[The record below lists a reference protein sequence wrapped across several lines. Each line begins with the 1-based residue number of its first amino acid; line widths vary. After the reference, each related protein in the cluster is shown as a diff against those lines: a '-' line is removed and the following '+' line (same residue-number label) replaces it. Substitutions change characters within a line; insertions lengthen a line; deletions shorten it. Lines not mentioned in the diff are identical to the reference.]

1 METGLFKAA
10 TGPFA
15 GLEMS
20 SAGLEL
26 VVLLV
31 AAVIAALSVFLVKL
45 IKNYRVPAWE
55 QAERLQAEQLQREG
69 MQFSVALNSMS
80 QGLCMFDASERATLW
95 NQRYLEISGLTEEF
109 MQAGCGLRDIL
120 EMRRAQGTFPLDID
134 KYRQE
139 VRDDI
144 ARGNTRSVT
153 FENQDGRSHHVI
165 MVPMTGGG
173 WVATHEDITEQVA
186 AKRVIEKQKLQLD
199 AAIRNMSQG
208 LCMFDKDKRLIVCNR
223 QYAELYGLT
232 EELTKPG
239 TTLRQILEHWGAQ
252 ICAPEELES
261 YVARRVAAAE
271 RQSAY
276 QIVNQLKDGR
286 YISVVHR
293 AMSDGGWVST
303 HEDITEAKRR
313 EESFRLLFQG
323 SPIPMWA
330 MDRRTLKFLA
340 VNDAAIEHY
349 GYSREQFLSMTVPDL
364 RPADDREKFTAFLR
378 GLSLSD
384 SQVGERVAK
393 HCKADG
399 TVIDVEIFSRAMI
412 YEGLPARLAVIN
424 DITTAKRAADEL
436 GRTRKFLDAVIE
448 HVPLPIVVRDVAS
461 LETDSRDA
469 RFFLFNRAYEDL
481 TGDKREQL
489 IGKTPAEIYPPERAD
504 LVVAADNEAM
514 TFDRAVNIR
523 EHTIQTTRNGARVV
537 TGKKIAIRDDGGKPQ
552 YLLTVLDD
560 ITERRRAEQRI
571 AYLAHNDSLTD
582 LPNRA
587 TFVEYLDNA
596 IADADKNGEHFA
608 ILCADLDRFKE
619 ANDVYGHLVG
629 DGLLREAA
637 RRLHTAADG
646 QFLARVGGDEFT
658 LVVAG
663 CQQPQCAA
671 ALSERLLAAFK
682 SDFEV
687 NGERLKLGL
696 SVGGAIYPTDGGD
709 ATTLLANADA
719 ALYQAKA
726 EARGSP
732 RLFDAKLAA
741 SLHERREMRIDL
753 QDAVT
758 RNEFFLHYQPQEK
771 VATGEITGFES
782 LVRWQC
788 PTRGLVPPGTFIP
801 IAEET
806 GLIIPLGNWILH
818 EACREAASWPNQLK
832 IAVNISPIQFQ
843 TGDLAAQV
851 HMILLETGLAPNR
864 LELEITEGVLIDD
877 FQRAVS
883 ILRKLKS
890 LGVQIAMDDFGS
902 GYSSLSYLHSFAF
915 DRIKI
920 DRSFIG
926 DLDHSHHA
934 MAIVRA
940 IITLGHSLDVP
951 VLAEGVETESQRRFL
966 LQEGCD
972 DAQGYLTGRP
982 LPIESYARMVGRADA
997 SGQSKAS

>member
-1 METGLFKAA
+1 MQVEFIKAA
-10 TGPFA
+10 SVPVA
-15 GLEMS
+15 GFDVS
-20 SAGLEL
+20 SAGLFM
-26 VVLLV
+26 VALLAAAIV
-31 AAVIAALSVFLVKL
+31 AGLSFGLAKL
-45 IKNYRVPAWE
+45 IKNYRVLARA
-55 QAERLQAEQLQREG
+55 QAERLEAGQLQQQG
-69 MQFSVALNSMS
+69 KQFNVALNSMS

-95 NQRYLEISGLTEEF
+95 NQRYLEITGLTEEF
-109 MQAGCGLRDIL
+109 MQAGCDLRDIL
-120 EMRRAQGTFPLDID
+120 EMRQAQGTFPLDID
-134 KYRQE
+134 QYRKE

-144 ARGNTRSVT
+144 SRGNTRSVT
-153 FENQDGRSHHVI
+153 FENQNGRSHHII

-186 AKRVIEKQKLQLD
+186 AKRVIEKQKVQLD
-199 AAIRNMSQG
+199 AAIRNMPQG
-208 LCMFDKDKRLIVCNR
+208 LCMFDKNKRLIVCNQ
-223 QYAELYGLT
+223 QYADIYGLT

-239 TTLRQILEHWGAQ
+239 TTLRQILEHWGTQ

-261 YVARRVAAAE
+261 YIAKRLAAAE
-271 RQSAY
+271 GESAY

-293 AMSDGGWVST
+293 AMADGGWVST

-313 EESFRLLFQG
+313 EESFRLLFEG

-330 MDRRTLKFLA
+330 MDRLTLKFLA

-364 RPADDREKFTAFLR
+364 RRAYEREQFAASLR
-378 GLSLSD
+378 GRLPSD
-384 SQVGERVAK
+384 ERVGERVAK

-399 TVIDVEIFSRAMI
+399 TIIDVEIFTRAML
-412 YEGLPARLAVIN
+412 YDGRPARLAVIN
-424 DITTAKRAADEL
+424 DITKVKRAADEL

-448 HVPLPIVVRDVAS
+448 HVPLPIVVRDVS
-461 LETDSRDA
+461 GLETDARAA
-469 RFFLFNRAYEDL
+469 RFFLFNRAYEEL
-481 TGDKREQL
+481 TGDRREDL
-489 IGKTPAEIYPPERAD
+489 VGKTADELYPRDRAD
-504 LVVAADNEAM
+504 LVVSADNKAM
-514 TFDRAVNIR
+514 TSYRAVDIK
-523 EHTIQTTRNGARVV
+523 EHFIPTIDRGPRLV
-537 TGKKIAIRDDGGKPQ
+537 TGKKTVIRDEDGKPE

-560 ITERRRAEQRI
+560 ITDRRRADERI

-587 TFVEYLDNA
+587 TFVEYLDNT
-596 IADADKNGEHFA
+596 IANAGLSGKPFA
-608 ILCADLDRFKE
+608 VLCVDLDRFKE

-629 DGLLREAA
+629 DSLLREAA
-637 RRLHTAADG
+637 RRLHAAAGG

-658 LVVAG
+658 LVVVG
-663 CQQPQCAA
+663 ESQPESAA
-671 ALSERLLAAFK
+671 ALSERLLAAFQ

-687 NGERLKLGL
+687 NGERLQLGL
-696 SVGGAIYPTDGGD
+696 SIGGAIYPADGRD
-709 ATTLLANADA
+709 ATTLIANADA

-726 EARGSP
+726 EARGSL
-732 RLFDAKLAA
+732 RMFDARLAA
-741 SLHERREMRIDL
+741 RLQERREMRIAL
-753 QDAVT
+753 QTAVS
-758 RNEFFLHYQPQEK
+758 RKELLLHYQPQEK
-771 VATGEITGFES
+771 AATGEVTGFES

-788 PTRGLVPPGTFIP
+788 PVRGLVPPGTFIP

-806 GLIIPLGNWILH
+806 GLIVSLGSWILR

-851 HMILLETGLAPNR
+851 HLILLETGLEPHR

-883 ILRKLKS
+883 TLRKLKS

-902 GYSSLSYLHSFAF
+902 GYSSLSYLHAFAF
-915 DRIKI
+915 DKIKI

-926 DLDHSHHA
+926 DLNHSHHA

-951 VLAEGVETESQRRFL
+951 VLAEGVETTSQREFL

-972 DAQGYLTGRP
+972 DVQGYLIGRP
-982 LPIESYARMVGRADA
+982 LPIESYAHLVGRVGHIDR
-997 SGQSKAS
+997 SKAG